1 MHLAD
6 TRIEHD
12 AGGWKIDFIGDDG
25 DAVSVKVADEH
36 AVSADEALE
45 RAKAVMVQLTAYG
58 TRGGGR
64 SLNSYDAVS
73 NGHNPGNFYG
83 IAISERDRSTFNNC
97 LHGRA

>member
-6 TRIEHD
+6 TRIEHE
-12 AGGWKIDFIGDDG
+12 AGGWKIDFIGDG

-64 SLNSYDAVS
+64 
-73 NGHNPGNFYG
+73 
-83 IAISERDRSTFNNC
+83 R
-97 LHGRA
+97 

>member
-6 TRIEHD
+6 TKIEHE

-64 SLNSYDAVS
+64 SFNSYDAAS
-73 NGHNPGNFYG
+73 NGNFDDGAARRGLLDFSGRILVDTNNPM
-83 IAISERDRSTFNNC
+83 
-97 LHGRA
+97 